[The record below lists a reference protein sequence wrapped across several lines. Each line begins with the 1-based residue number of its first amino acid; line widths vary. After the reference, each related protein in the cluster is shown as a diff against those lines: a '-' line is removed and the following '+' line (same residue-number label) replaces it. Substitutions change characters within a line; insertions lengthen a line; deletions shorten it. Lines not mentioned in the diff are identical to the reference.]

1 MALTSSNC
9 YRKIILN
16 FNLKWSSSIFADAVS
31 ASTPLLY
38 HFTANYILPLVNNR
52 IVDHLEKCD
61 QESDVWQQLELASE
75 LETDLRDTVDW
86 GKKWLVDFNW
96 FRLTGLITVIQLMW
110 KWTGLRLRKNRL
122 LRWWGWPSLLKL
134 DCGSYIFSI
143 AKIASQKIGVLV
155 RSMKFLSPEVV
166 LYLYKSTIRP
176 CMEYCCHVWAGAP
189 VATWNC

>member
-75 LETDLRDTVDW
+75 LETDLRDT
-86 GKKWLVDFNW
+86 
-96 FRLTGLITVIQLMW
+96 GL
-110 KWTGLRLRKNRL
+110 G
-122 LRWWGWPSLLKL
+122 
-134 DCGSYIFSI
+134 
-143 AKIASQKIGVLV
+143 
-155 RSMKFLSPEVV
+155 
-166 LYLYKSTIRP
+166 
-176 CMEYCCHVWAGAP
+176 
-189 VATWNC
+189 